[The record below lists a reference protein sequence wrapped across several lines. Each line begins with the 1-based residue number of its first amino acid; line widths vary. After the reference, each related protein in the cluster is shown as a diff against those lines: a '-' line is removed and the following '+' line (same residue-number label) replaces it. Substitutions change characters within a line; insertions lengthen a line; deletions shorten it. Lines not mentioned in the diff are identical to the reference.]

1 MFSAFAPLL
10 SRAAIAARAA
20 LPVACALFAL
30 GSAGCASLVG
40 EQSAETKFLVKPKS
54 DSSFWGW
61 SEITVEQDA
70 NSVDRATLRAVTVEP
85 MDEST
90 AKDMTFL
97 QDVLGEAVTST
108 ARTKLVE
115 EPTMPPGERLVAMNV
130 VYKDDLRTF
139 FEDGH
144 TIRVEWSGHT
154 NPSYAWPPEGIWIK
168 VRVVVEIE

>member
-10 SRAAIAARAA
+10 NRAAIAAR
-20 LPVACALFAL
+20 VAIPLTCALFAL

-61 SEITVEQDA
+61 SEITVSEDA
-70 NSVDRATLRAVTVEP
+70 NSVERATLRAVTVES
-85 MDEST
+85 MDASV
-90 AKDMTFL
+90 AQDMTFL
-97 QDVLGEAVTST
+97 QNVLGEAVTST

-115 EPTMPPGERLVAMNV
+115 EPTMPPGERLVAMNI
-130 VYKDDLRTF
+130 VYKDDLRSF

-144 TIRVEWSGHT
+144 TIRVEWTGQT
-154 NPSYAWPPEGIWIK
+154 NPSFAWPAEGIWIK